1 MNTGTNGNHSAGL
14 HVSVSQHLPMPLL
27 GSFSCEPGQMLALVG
42 PSGAGKT
49 SMLRLMAG
57 LLKPEKAKVLIAGQT
72 WCDTEQG
79 ICLSARQRL
88 VGLVLPCCICQ

>member
-1 MNTGTNGNHSAGL
+1 MTTGTNGNHSAGL
-14 HVSVSQHLPMPLL
+14 HVSVSQHLPMPLQ

-57 LLKPEKAKVLIAGQT
+57 LLKPAQAKVQIAGET
-72 WCDTEQG
+72 WCDTDQG
-79 ICLSARQRL
+79 SCL
-88 VGLVLPCCICQ
+88 